1 MTSALT
7 NDNLNQTAFLV
18 FFSYFVILTLYY
30 FILAMIG
37 LIETRKRTHESEDEK
52 YSSLLLS
59 SFTASVSI
67 IIPAHNEEGWIRDC
81 LLSVLNLNYPKFEVI
96 VVDDCSTDATLKILG
111 DMLKLKPINISY
123 PKHYKDGMVREVL
136 QSENYSLVTVISK
149 SAAGLKK
156 AGAVNAGLN
165 LAKYEYICVL
175 DADTIIEP
183 DALIKVMAHIE
194 KDPGHIVGAGSYFGM
209 SNGLKIKDGRIIE
222 RSFSYKPILAY
233 QNLEYIRSFIG
244 NRVAW
249 SKFNAMPNVAGGFG
263 IWRRDLLYDL
273 GGYSTEFTCEDV
285 ELTFRAHDYIVKKNE
300 KQKIIMLPYYVGWT
314 EGPSNIRSLISQRER
329 WQRVMNETIWRYK
342 YMILNPKFGPF
353 AFLTLPYFLLY
364 EVLGVFV
371 EVASIAFVVAGW
383 LKGVLDLRAFLSI
396 LALMILSQ
404 VVISLLCVFSFLR
417 NNLLFSLKY
426 VANLVALSWVE
437 LFWYRWIISISKLI
451 GTINYFKGR
460 KEYGQYVREKRTT

>member
-1 MTSALT
+1 MTSAFT
-7 NDNLNQTAFLV
+7 DDKFAYTAFLV
-18 FFSYFVILTLYY
+18 FFSYFIILTLYY
-30 FILAMIG
+30 LILALIG
-37 LIETRKRTHESEDEK
+37 MFETRKRVRESDDEK
-52 YSSLLLS
+52 YASLYLS

-67 IIPAHNEEGWIRDC
+67 IIPAHNEEEWIRDC
-81 LLSVLNLNYPKFEVI
+81 LLSVLNLNYPRFEVI

-123 PKHYKDGMVREVL
+123 PKHYKDGMVRKVL
-136 QSENYSLVTVISK
+136 QSEIYPNVTVISK

-165 LAKYEYICVL
+165 LAKYEYVCVL
-175 DADTIIEP
+175 DADTIIES

-209 SNGLKIKDGRIIE
+209 SNGIKVKDGRIID

-263 IWRRDLLYDL
+263 IWRKDILYEL

-285 ELTFRAHDYIVKKNE
+285 ELTFRVHDYIVRKGKGE
-300 KQKIIMLPYYVGWT
+300 KILMLPYYVGWT
-314 EGPSNIRSLISQRER
+314 EGPSNLRSLISQRER
-329 WQRVMNETIWRYK
+329 WQRVMNETIWKYK

-364 EVLGVFV
+364 EVLGVFF
-371 EVASIAFVVAGW
+371 EIASIAFVVAGW
-383 LKGVLDLRAFLSI
+383 LRGVLDLRAFLSI

-404 VVISLLCVFSFLR
+404 VVISLLCLFSFLR
-417 NNLLFSLKY
+417 NNLIFSLKY
-426 VANLVALSWVE
+426 AANLVILSWVE

-451 GTINYFKGR
+451 GTVNYFRNK
-460 KEYGQYVREKRTT
+460 KEYGQYAREKRAI